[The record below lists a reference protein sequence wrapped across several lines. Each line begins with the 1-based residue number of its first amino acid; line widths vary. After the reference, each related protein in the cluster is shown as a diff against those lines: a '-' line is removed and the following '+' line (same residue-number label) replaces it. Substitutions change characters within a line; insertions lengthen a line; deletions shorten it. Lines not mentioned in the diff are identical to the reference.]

1 MSLHVIVIHKHA
13 LHLLQ
18 QSCRYG
24 RVHAAGHSD
33 RSRDVAEAGGTHSVA
48 DKVEM
53 IGAEGRRGGH

>member
-1 MSLHVIVIHKHA
+1 MSLHVIAIHKKA
-13 LHLLQ
+13 SHLLQ

-33 RSRDVAEAGGTHSVA
+33 CSRDVAEGGGTHSVA

-53 IGAEGRRGGH
+53 IGVKGEREGH